1 MGLGLLTQ
9 AARVRPPVGATELAV
24 TTSASAAQSLGTTGG
39 SDVWYTFICTQA
51 FNLEFDEDA
60 TPPDPSANYMFAA
73 GVMYSFNIS
82 KQVLSFKARATA
94 AGTLKWWRSS
104 YA

>member
-1 MGLGLLTQ
+1 
-9 AARVRPPVGATELAV
+9 
-24 TTSASAAQSLGTTGG
+24 
-39 SDVWYTFICTQA
+39 
-51 FNLEFDEDA
+51 
-60 TPPDPSANYMFAA
+60 
-73 GVMYSFNIS
+73 MYSFNIS